1 MTQLLLLFWKKCS
14 ILKTAKFFCL
24 RRYEGETLTCFAT
37 SLYIDIEINEGYSD
51 YGIGVA
57 MALDRPPCLPFLPD
71 GTESDCNFELNFCT
85 NLGYCGTPPFP
96 FSAGTINVA
105 VQAVPPNGYEGGF
118 VCFKTPCSID
128 TDAPSALPSSA
139 PSPAP
144 TKAPVK
150 APITPPTKAP
160 VKSPV
165 VAPAVAPAPTPSP
178 GFNPLAFLLGLLST
192 VVSAVAGIITALL
205 FGAVADESTGE
216 VAADAGADR
225 LAF

>member
-1 MTQLLLLFWKKCS
+1 MTQLLVLFWNKCY
-14 ILKTAKFFCL
+14 ILKTFAMFCL
-24 RRYEGETLTCFAT
+24 RRYEGETVTCFAT
-37 SLYIDIEINEGYSD
+37 SLYIDIEINDGEVD

-57 MALDRPPCLPFLPD
+57 MDLNEPPCLPFFPD
-71 GTESDCNFELNFCT
+71 GTPTACDPFDDNLCT
-85 NLGYCGTPPFP
+85 NLGYCGTPPNFP
-96 FSAGTINVA
+96 FSAGTINVV

-118 VCFKTPCSID
+118 VCFKTPCFID

-150 APITPPTKAP
+150 AP
-160 VKSPV
+160 
-165 VAPAVAPAPTPSP
+165 VAPAPTPSP
-178 GFNPLAFLLGLLST
+178 GLNPLAFLLGLLST